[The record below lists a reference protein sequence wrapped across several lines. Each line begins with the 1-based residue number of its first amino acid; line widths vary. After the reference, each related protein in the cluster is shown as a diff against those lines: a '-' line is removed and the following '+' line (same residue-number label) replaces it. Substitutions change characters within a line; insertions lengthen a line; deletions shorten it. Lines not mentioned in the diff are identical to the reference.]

1 MRNPAKLRWVLAL
14 AFLLSGLYSLSTWN
28 QMPWHGWLEQTG
40 FFALPFSSFPVII
53 CAGICVAWGISVRHR
68 ILDVMV
74 RRLFVAVSVCMVAYH
89 FVQFSRYNYFAE
101 DGLLFMSRVCRY
113 LYYLPTTIM
122 AVLLILMALRI
133 SSPARSLRRPAVW
146 LGAACGALNVMILT
160 NDLHRLAL
168 RPWPGDEVTYRRGSY
183 GPVALLSFVWV
194 GSLLLAM
201 LIILVKNARLTAA
214 RRRIWM
220 PVALI
225 LAGMAL
231 SGAIEFF
238 PGSMLAR
245 AYKLPEM
252 YNMAILAFCEGCIA
266 IGLIPS
272 NADYFSIFQA
282 SGLPARITDVRGN
295 TALMSR
301 DARPL
306 PPEAMRAVASGPVRL
321 DEDTWLHRQ
330 PVDGG
335 YVYWTDN
342 ISEMNRL
349 HDRLAETGERLEEAR
364 ELLQAENELN
374 EERTRIE
381 TKRRIYDEIAQATQP
396 QMRRLLKLAQEARQG
411 GREEA
416 MRHGMILLAYI
427 KRRAN
432 LALLAE
438 QTPWLAVS
446 ELGVSFSESIRY
458 LSYCDAPGMVS
469 GRAEGGLDARLA
481 LALYDL
487 FERLVEDALPAL
499 SGVIIL
505 LAEEDKGLRLEFQLG
520 TPAGQTALDP
530 WRERLGDTVT
540 LSVKEAED
548 TRIIQIGVPAGSG
561 LWQREEH

>member
-1 MRNPAKLRWVLAL
+1 M
-14 AFLLSGLYSLSTWN
+14 
-28 QMPWHGWLEQTG
+28 
-40 FFALPFSSFPVII
+40 
-53 CAGICVAWGISVRHR
+53 
-68 ILDVMV
+68 
-74 RRLFVAVSVCMVAYH
+74 
-89 FVQFSRYNYFAE
+89 
-101 DGLLFMSRVCRY
+101 
-113 LYYLPTTIM
+113 
-122 AVLLILMALRI
+122 
-133 SSPARSLRRPAVW
+133 
-146 LGAACGALNVMILT
+146 
-160 NDLHRLAL
+160 
-168 RPWPGDEVTYRRGSY
+168 
-183 GPVALLSFVWV
+183 
-194 GSLLLAM
+194 
-201 LIILVKNARLTAA
+201 
-214 RRRIWM
+214 
-220 PVALI
+220 
-225 LAGMAL
+225 
-231 SGAIEFF
+231 
-238 PGSMLAR
+238 
-245 AYKLPEM
+245 
-252 YNMAILAFCEGCIA
+252 
-266 IGLIPS
+266 
-272 NADYFSIFQA
+272 
-282 SGLPARITDVRGN
+282 
-295 TALMSR
+295 
-301 DARPL
+301 
-306 PPEAMRAVASGPVRL
+306 
-321 DEDTWLHRQ
+321 
-330 PVDGG
+330 
-335 YVYWTDN
+335 YWTDN